1 MKKVGFLAFLGANY
15 GTMLQSFA
23 LFHAIKNLGYE
34 CEVIGADEFYTRPI
48 PNPDELGI
56 HSKEYDKQ
64 RTQLTFEKFIAHG
77 LKFNR
82 ILGDIPANAKL
93 TASQAE
99 EIKKFDAF
107 VCGSDQ
113 IWVPDFFWF
122 CAKRYLQFAPEE
134 KRIAY
139 APSLGWNKIEARAV
153 KNIPQWRDWLCS
165 VKYLSCRETS
175 GSEIVEKMTGRTVTT
190 VLDPTFLLRPEDWNR
205 LLPYG
210 VIADK
215 PHKILMS
222 GKPYMV
228 AYLLDTYDTYNDYV
242 RRLASRLGLDVVWLT
257 GRDNVGPIQRNCT
270 DTDPSGFVELIRHAS
285 FVCADGFHGT
295 CFSLNFSKPFALLRK
310 NNTAGNDS
318 RMQDLM
324 ARLGVSG
331 RIVKVGDSPD
341 TIEPVMDYAS
351 IRKHIEAEREHSL
364 EYLNSALEGACE
376 GRGMLYDKLKQTA
389 GKVMAFV
396 QSEPKEVRLPR
407 TINRVPLDDPN
418 NCTGCGAC
426 MNMCPKDAIQMVPD
440 KNGFLNPVVDDAK
453 CIRCG
458 KCLNNCPLRKRPQL
472 YLREKLTKAYAA
484 WATNP
489 FIVSRSASGGMFP
502 LMANWMFEN
511 GGVAYG
517 VAWDNDMNART
528 VCATNKEELRPLCG
542 SKYVQADTGYIF
554 KDVKEK
560 LQKGI
565 PVLFSGT
572 SCQVAGLYAY
582 LEGDHELLI
591 TTDLICSGVPSPMV
605 FKKYLAWR
613 ESQLGSKI
621 INVEF
626 RSKRKGGWGGWLRF
640 DLQSGK
646 SFEIPL
652 YQEEYGILFGQH
664 MLQRP
669 SCFVCRF
676 RGIEKRWADI
686 TIGDFWGI
694 GNHGTVF
701 SYEKSQGISVVLPNS
716 IKGRTLFQSIAAD
729 KKNIIVEQRPLE
741 EVHPGNAW
749 LTKNYGKRAD
759 YNTLYTLL
767 RKKSFEEAFSEYFG
781 DESVRLVQK
790 IK

>member
-1 MKKVGFLAFLGANY
+1 MAKKVGFLAFLGSNY
-15 GTMLQSFA
+15 GTILQSFA
-23 LFHAIKNLGYE
+23 LFQSIKRLGYE
-34 CEVIGADEFYTRPI
+34 CEVVGANEFRNRPI
-48 PNPDELGI
+48 PNPDIIDI

-64 RTQLTFEKFIAHG
+64 KTHITFEHFVSRWFT
-77 LKFNR
+77 FNE
-82 ILGDIPANAKL
+82 ILGDIPANARL
-93 TASQAE
+93 NDAQ
-99 EIKKFDAF
+99 KKELQHFSAF

-113 IWVPDFFWF
+113 IWKPAGFWF

-134 KRIAY
+134 KRIGY
-139 APSLGWNKIEARAV
+139 APSVGWNKVELSAV
-153 KNIPQWRDWLCS
+153 GNIPQWREWLSS
-165 VKYLSCRETS
+165 VKYLSTRETT
-175 GSEIVEKMTGRTVTT
+175 GSALVEKMTGRSVST
-190 VLDPTFLLRPEDWNR
+190 VLDPTFLLRPEDWTGF
-205 LLPYG
+205 LPYG
-210 VIADK
+210 VVSDEVNK
-215 PHKILMS
+215 QLMT

-228 AYLLDTYDTYNDYV
+228 AYLLDSYDKYNDYV
-242 RRLASRLGLDVVWLT
+242 RKLAARLNLEIVWLT
-257 GRDNVGPIQRNCT
+257 GRDNVGPIQRNCAT
-270 DTDPSGFVELIRHAS
+270 TDPAGFVQLIRNAS

-295 CFSLNFSKPFALLRK
+295 CFSLNFSKPFALLSK
-310 NNTAGNDS
+310 GDATGNDS

-324 ARLGVSG
+324 KRLGVTG
-331 RIVKVGDSPD
+331 RIVTLGDDPAAISA
-341 TIEPVMDYAS
+341 EMDYAPV
-351 IRKHIEAEREHSL
+351 RKNIDAEREHSL
-364 EYLNSALEGACE
+364 EYLRMALEGASE
-376 GRGMLYDKLKQTA
+376 GRGALFEALKNTTA
-389 GKVMAFV
+389 KVVSFV
-396 QSEPKEVRLPR
+396 QGDTVKPAKR
-407 TINRVPLDDPN
+407 TTNHVPLDDPD

-426 MNMCPKDAIQMVPD
+426 MNTCPTGAIQMLPNT
-440 KNGFLNPVVDDAK
+440 NGFLNPVVDEEK
-453 CIRCG
+453 CVHCG

-472 YLREKLTKAYAA
+472 YLREKPAKAYAA

-489 FIVSRSASGGMFP
+489 FVISRSASGGMFP

-517 VAWDNDMNART
+517 VAWDSDLNART

-591 TTDLICSGVPSPMV
+591 TTDLICSGVPSPMI

-613 ESQLGSKI
+613 EKQLGTKI
-621 INVEF
+621 VNVEF

-646 SFEIPL
+646 SVEVPL
-652 YQEEYGILFGQH
+652 YQDEYGILFGQH

-694 GNHGTVF
+694 GNRGTAF
-701 SYEKSQGISVVLPNS
+701 DYEKSQGVSVVLTNS
-716 IKGRTLFQSIAAD
+716 IKGRTLFQSIAAE
-729 KKNIIVEQRPLE
+729 KKNIIVEPRLLE
-741 EVHPGNAW
+741 EVYPGNAW
-749 LTKNYGKRAD
+749 LLKNYGKRSD
-759 YNTLYTLL
+759 YNLLYTLL
-767 RKKSFEEAFSEYFG
+767 RGKDFENAFCEYFG
-781 DESVRLVQK
+781 DENVRK
-790 IK
+790 NINFK